1 MCMHQRFTLRYQ
13 LANSLNTEHQL
24 SHDILRYSYHRRTFN
39 HQLMFV
45 SQFSKIFAYSN
56 ITVVP
61 FCLLDFI
68 TNYSLQLFTV

>member
-1 MCMHQRFTLRYQ
+1 M
-13 LANSLNTEHQL
+13 
-24 SHDILRYSYHRRTFN
+24 IVRYSTYRGKFN
-39 HQLMFV
+39 HQLMFNP
-45 SQFSKIFAYSN
+45 QFSKIFAYSN

>member
-1 MCMHQRFTLRYQ
+1 M
-13 LANSLNTEHQL
+13 
-24 SHDILRYSYHRRTFN
+24 IVRYSNYRGKFN
-39 HQLMFV
+39 HQLMFNP
-45 SQFSKIFAYSN
+45 QFSKIFAYSN